1 MQFETIETERLIL
14 RKLTQAVYDYI
25 YQQYDT
31 DELMNFLGLAS
42 MNELVVEKTKYQQG
56 LSMFNK
62 DFLTFQLIDKNT
74 NKIIGWCGYHT
85 WFKAHFRAEIGYHLL
100 EDSYKRKG
108 LMSEALKV
116 ILDYG
121 FNEMGLNR
129 VEALI
134 GPNNI
139 ASLKLIAKMDFT
151 KEGVLRSHYFVNDR
165 LEDSII
171 YALLKKEYEQSQA

>member
-1 MQFETIETERLIL
+1 
-14 RKLTQAVYDYI
+14 
-25 YQQYDT
+25 
-31 DELMNFLGLAS
+31 
-42 MNELVVEKTKYQQG
+42 
-56 LSMFNK
+56 
-62 DFLTFQLIDKNT
+62 
-74 NKIIGWCGYHT
+74 
-85 WFKAHFRAEIGYHLL
+85 
-100 EDSYKRKG
+100 
-108 LMSEALKV
+108 
-116 ILDYG
+116 
-121 FNEMGLNR
+121 MGLNR